1 MKSPAQAGFFAAW
14 GNVLSGKERFA
25 KRSRATVRQN
35 AAVAS
40 ERQYDL
46 ALFGAT
52 GFTGGLTA
60 RYLAANGPD
69 GLRWALVGR
78 NRGKL
83 EAVNSSLAP
92 LLGSGVPASELLV
105 ADAADAVALAKV
117 AEAAKVVVTTVGP
130 YALYGE
136 PLVAACAAAGTDY
149 VDLTGEPEF
158 VDRMWLGYHKQAQRS
173 GARLVH
179 CCGFDSIPHDLGAYF
194 TVKQL
199 PEGVPLTING
209 YVRTGA
215 EFSGGTFSS
224 AITGFS
230 RVRQTVSA
238 ARRRRQLEQLP
249 AGRKIHSAPPR
260 ARRDSDLGGWV
271 VPLPTIDGAVVRRS
285 AAALE
290 RYGPDFTYGHN
301 AVAKHL
307 SSVAA
312 TAGGVG
318 TALVLAQ
325 LAPTRKLLLKAFP
338 SPGEGP
344 SEETRAKSW
353 FKITF
358 IGEGG
363 GKRVVTEVSGGD
375 PGYGETSKMLAESGL
390 CLAFDELPEAAGQ
403 VTTAAAMGDAL
414 QSRLQDAGIGF
425 QLVEPAAA

>member
-1 MKSPAQAGFFAAW
+1 M
-14 GNVLSGKERFA
+14 
-25 KRSRATVRQN
+25 SR
-35 AAVAS
+35 VAS

-60 RYLAANGPD
+60 RYLAANGPE

-78 NRGKL
+78 NRAKL
-83 EAVNSSLAP
+83 EAVKASLEP
-92 LLGSGVPASELLV
+92 LLGPGVAAPDLVV
-105 ADAADAVALAKV
+105 ADASDAPALSKV
-117 AEAAKVVVTTVGP
+117 AAAAKVVVSTVGP

-136 PLVAACAAAGTDY
+136 PLVAACVSAGTDY

-158 VDRMWLGYHKQAQRS
+158 VDRMWLGYHEKARAS

-199 PEGVPLTING
+199 PEGVPLTVNG

-224 AITGFS
+224 AINGFA

-238 ARRRRQLEQLP
+238 ARRRRQLERLP
-249 AGRKIHSAPPR
+249 TGRKIRSAPPR
-260 ARRDSDLGGWV
+260 PRRDSDLGGWV
-271 VPLPTIDGAVVRRS
+271 APLPTIDGAIVRRS

-290 RYGPDFTYGHN
+290 RYGPDFSYGHN

-307 SSVAA
+307 SSVAV

-318 TALVLAQ
+318 AALVLAQ
-325 LAPTRKLLLKAFP
+325 LPPTRKLLFKAFP

-344 SEETRAKSW
+344 SEEVRAKSW

-358 IGEGG
+358 VGVGG

-375 PGYGETSKMLAESGL
+375 LGYSETSKMLAESGL
-390 CLAFDELPEAAGQ
+390 CLAFDELPETSGQ
-403 VTTAAAMGDAL
+403 VTTATVMGDAL
-414 QSRLQDAGIGF
+414 LARLQVAGIGF
-425 QLVEPAAA
+425 RVVESAQA

>member
-1 MKSPAQAGFFAAW
+1 
-14 GNVLSGKERFA
+14 
-25 KRSRATVRQN
+25 
-35 AAVAS
+35 VAD
-40 ERQYDL
+40 RQYDL

-60 RYLAANGPD
+60 RYLAKNGPA

-78 NRGKL
+78 NRNKL
-83 EAVNSSLAP
+83 ETVASSLKGVA
-92 LLGSGVPASELLV
+92 GEGVPAPELLL
-105 ADAADAVALAKV
+105 ADASDSNALARV
-117 AEAAKVVVTTVGP
+117 AGAARVVITTVGP

-136 PLVAACAAAGTDY
+136 PLVAACAAAGTAY

-158 VDRMWLGYHKQAQRS
+158 VDRMWLRYHDQAQRS

-215 EFSGGTFSS
+215 ELSGGTFSS

-230 RVRQTVSA
+230 RARQTVSA
-238 ARRRRQLEQLP
+238 ARRRRQLEQRP
-249 AGRKIHSAPPR
+249 AGRKIHSPPPR

-307 SSVAA
+307 SSVAT

-318 TALVLAQ
+318 VALVLAQ

-363 GKRVVTEVSGGD
+363 GKCVVTEVSGGD
-375 PGYGETSKMLAESGL
+375 PGYSETSKMLAESGL
-390 CLAFDELPEAAGQ
+390 CLAFDELPESAGQ

-414 QSRLQDAGIGF
+414 LARLQAAGIGF
-425 QLVEPAAA
+425 QLVEPRPA